1 MSADPFSLD
10 GKRILVTGASSGLGR
25 AIAIGCSQRGA
36 TIVASG
42 RDELKLRETI
52 SALYGI
58 GHTSIC
64 ADLTDQVG
72 RDQVTLQAGNIHGL
86 VHSAGIAGLA
96 PLRQATVAHIETQ
109 MDTNFVSPML
119 LTQNLLQHNAIQPG
133 AAILFI
139 SSIAAHVGVRGVSAY
154 SATKA
159 ALEAAA
165 RCLSM
170 EVAKKN
176 IRVNCLAPGEVR
188 TPMFD
193 ASMNTTGNLAGTLAS
208 YPLGLGLPEDVANA
222 AIFFLSPASRWVTGT
237 TLILDGG
244 HTVG

>member
-1 MSADPFSLD
+1 VSADPFSLD

-36 TIVASG
+36 TIVATG
-42 RDELKLRETI
+42 RDELRLSETMG
-52 SALYGI
+52 ALCGI
-58 GHTSIC
+58 GHISIC
-64 ADLTDQVG
+64 ADLNKAED
-72 RDQVTLQAGNIHGL
+72 RDQVTLLAGSIHGL
-86 VHSAGIAGLA
+86 VHAAGIAALA
-96 PLRQATVAHIETQ
+96 PVRQASAAHIEAQ
-109 MDTNFVSPML
+109 MGTNFVSPML
-119 LTQNLLQHNAIQPG
+119 LTQNLLQRNAIQAG
-133 AAILFI
+133 GAILFI
-139 SSIAAHVGVRGVSAY
+139 SSIAAHVGVRGVGAY

-188 TPMFD
+188 TPLFD